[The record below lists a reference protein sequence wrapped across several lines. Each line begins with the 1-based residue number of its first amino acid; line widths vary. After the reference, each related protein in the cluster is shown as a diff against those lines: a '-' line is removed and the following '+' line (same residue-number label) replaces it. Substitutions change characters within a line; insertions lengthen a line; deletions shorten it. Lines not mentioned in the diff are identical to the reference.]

1 MNMLDENQN
10 PELQKSEGK
19 TVTIPIGLWEC
30 MAGSYF
36 ADNKTKYK
44 PGSSGGE
51 TVTLTEGIFWKVAR
65 AYYGD
70 GFSLSQET
78 GRMTVD
84 TGGMDSE
91 PATEVKRYRPVPG
104 PTAIPRGNLAR
115 IAAAHGIQSQ
125 TDKKPEGSS
134 GDNSDSRKP

>member
-1 MNMLDENQN
+1 MNTLNESPN
-10 PELQKSEGK
+10 PELQRSEGK
-19 TVTIPIGLWEC
+19 SVIVPVELWEC
-30 MAGSYF
+30 MAKAYF
-36 ADNKTKYK
+36 NDERKNYTV
-44 PGSSGGE
+44 GSSGGE

-78 GRMTVD
+78 GRMTAD
-84 TGGMDSE
+84 TGGMDAE

-104 PTAIPRGNLAR
+104 PMAIPRGNLAR

-134 GDNSDSRKP
+134 GDNSDSHQS